1 MRKEVE
7 NKTIIY
13 VIANA
18 IYLLVTAFVALGCAQ
33 IFEDKTGLILGIVL
47 MVVGVPF
54 AIVYKNNPFVCL
66 FMVLLNSIFTGMA
79 LSVCYTATSFSISF
93 LDCVLS
99 WLIAVGAFLVLMGT
113 NKIPFIAKHKVL
125 KYIINLALVIT
136 LILVNAFAFEIKE
149 NDMFMLSGIL
159 SVVSVAFVFVMQR
172 KDYTFKALCKSLSI
186 CSYSV
191 FVVVAVAAIIIISEG
206 DAVDGIDI
214 DDSPKSDDVDL
225 GTALM
230 VASDAT
236 PLEEDI
242 SEEEKKKEQTEGE
255 NNG

>member
-1 MRKEVE
+1 MWGDYDEVE
-7 NKTIIY
+7 N
-13 VIANA
+13 
-18 IYLLVTAFVALGCAQ
+18 
-33 IFEDKTGLILGIVL
+33 KTGLILGIAF
-47 MVVGVPF
+47 MVVGAPF
-54 AIVYKNNPFVCL
+54 AIVYKDVPLVCIIL
-66 FMVLLNSIFTGMA
+66 FFLNSVFTGMA
-79 LSVCYTATSFSISF
+79 LSICYTATEFTISF
-93 LDCVLS
+93 VECVLS
-99 WLIAVGAFLVLMGT
+99 CLIAFGAFLIMMFL
-113 NKIPFIAKHKVL
+113 NKIPFVARFKTIKIVA
-125 KYIINLALVIT
+125 NLALIIT
-136 LILVNAFAFEIKE
+136 IILVNAFAFEIKE

-172 KDYTFKALCKSLSI
+172 KDYTFKALCKSLSM

-214 DDSPKSDDVDL
+214 DDSPKSDDIDL